1 MKEEY
6 HSSTIQR
13 ALDILNVF
21 KDHPSQSFGDLQKK
35 LGYNKTTLYRVLSTL
50 QDNKYL
56 KKDEGGKYGLGIN
69 LFILGNRISKEYQL
83 INVSTPF
90 MQGLSQSLDLTI
102 HLGILDGTNVILIQ
116 KIEPHRSIIMICHIG
131 GYLPAHCTSLGKTL
145 LAFSAKETVQKV
157 IDSHGLQRY
166 TPHTICTTESLLA
179 ELESVRTHGYALDN
193 AEHEKNIRC
202 VGVPI
207 LNDSGRVEAAL
218 GAAGTVMDL
227 PDEES
232 IRKTADILKEA
243 RDKIS
248 SQMGYERG

>member
-1 MKEEY
+1 M
-6 HSSTIQR
+6 
-13 ALDILNVF
+13 
-21 KDHPSQSFGDLQKK
+21 
-35 LGYNKTTLYRVLSTL
+35 
-50 QDNKYL
+50 
-56 KKDEGGKYGLGIN
+56 
-69 LFILGNRISKEYQL
+69 
-83 INVSTPF
+83 
-90 MQGLSQSLDLTI
+90 
-102 HLGILDGTNVILIQ
+102 
-116 KIEPHRSIIMICHIG
+116 
-131 GYLPAHCTSLGKTL
+131 
-145 LAFSAKETVQKV
+145 
-157 IDSHGLQRY
+157 
-166 TPHTICTTESLLA
+166 A
-179 ELESVRTHGYALDN
+179 ELDSVRTRGYALDN

>member
-6 HSSTIQR
+6 RSSTIQR
-13 ALDILNVF
+13 ALDILNLF
-21 KDHPSQSFGDLQKK
+21 KDQPSLSFVDLQKK
-35 LGYNKTTLYRVLSTL
+35 LGFNKTTLYRVLSTL

-56 KKDEGGKYGLGIN
+56 KRDEGGKYGLGIN
-69 LFILGNRISKEYQL
+69 LFILGNRISKEYHL

-90 MQGLSQSLDLTI
+90 MQDLSQSLDLTL
-102 HLGILDGTNVILIQ
+102 HLGILEGTNVILIQ
-116 KIEPHRSIIMICHIG
+116 KVEPHRSIKMICHIG

-145 LAFSAKETVQKV
+145 LAFSSKEAVQKV
-157 IDSHGLQRY
+157 IGTQGLQRF

-179 ELESVRTHGYALDN
+179 ELESIRSRGYALDN

-202 VGVPI
+202 VAVPI
-207 LNDSGRVEAAL
+207 LNDSGRIESAL
-218 GAAGTVMDL
+218 GAAGTIMDL

-232 IRKTADILKEA
+232 IRKTADTLKAA

-248 SQMGYERG
+248 GEMGYERG